1 MWYRELNSV
10 TKEGSRVVGGTAG
23 LLNIN
28 ELMKRKGFGCI
39 HPEHKLHKSAH
50 SNSDTW
56 WHISKLTLCM
66 SFSSGD
72 SSRTGRSMNIKGHL
86 TMTAET
92 NGTWQWQVLFF
103 LNWWCI
109 GAAEVWVNECAK
121 RQKVHVR
128 GRISQSR
135 QTSITCLILQE
146 YNISKQNAL

>member
-66 SFSSGD
+66 SFSSGG
-72 SSRTGRSMNIKGHL
+72 SSSTGRSMSIKGHF

-103 LNWWCI
+103 LLMVYRCSRGLSEWMRKKTS
-109 GAAEVWVNECAK
+109 ALK
-121 RQKVHVR
+121 RTDIAQ
-128 GRISQSR
+128 
-135 QTSITCLILQE
+135 QTNYHHLFNFAGI
-146 YNISKQNAL
+146 